1 MIDFKTKKWLK
12 QQQELLKRPTVLKRG
27 STVAV
32 VAFSDRMTRADMKDL
47 RQSIE
52 ILEDWGLKV
61 IVSKHV
67 AAYLLE
73 KNMPL
78 PNMVIS
84 EMMTLAKN
92 DIDAFY
98 CAKGGFAANRLFHYQ
113 DFEKLLRV
121 ISRKKIAVMGYS
133 DATTLQ
139 VPLVYHNLASY
150 YAPNL
155 TYLHRRGTETLNS
168 LYQAVFSKTRPFQRI
183 NNFRVWHDAAPTKI
197 KGVLITGNLVTMHDC
212 IAGDYNLLTKFPEI
226 ILAVEETD
234 ESLENL
240 ERLLATMT
248 SYLSVKALIVN
259 FKRKGVDYSR
269 KQLKPILKRLVGNET
284 PVLWYPSFGHI
295 VGKKFFRT
303 LGSGWPA
310 QLTLKK
316 NKTAE
321 LEFLLLN

>member
-12 QQQELLKRPTVLKRG
+12 QQQLKRPHVLKKG
-27 STVAV
+27 STVGV
-32 VAFSDRMTRADMKDL
+32 VAFSDRMTRRDIKDL

-52 ILEDWGLKV
+52 VLEEWGLKV

-67 AAYLLE
+67 TGYLLE
-73 KNMPL
+73 KNLPL

-84 EMMTLAKN
+84 EMMTLARN
-92 DIDAFY
+92 DVDAFY
-98 CAKGGFAANRLFHYQ
+98 SAKGGFAANRLFHYQ
-113 DFEKLLRV
+113 DFEKLLRIIV
-121 ISRKKIAVMGYS
+121 RKKIAVLGYS
-133 DATTLQ
+133 DATTIQ

-155 TYLHRRGTETLNS
+155 THLHRRGTETLNS
-168 LYQAVFSKTRPFQRI
+168 LYQAVFSQTRPFQKI
-183 NNFRVWHDAAPTKI
+183 NNFFFWQNVPPQKI

-226 ILAVEETD
+226 ILAVEEVD

-240 ERLLATMT
+240 ERLLGTMT
-248 SYLSVKALIVN
+248 SYSSVKALIIN
-259 FKRKGVDYSR
+259 FKKRGEDYTR
-269 KQLKPILKRLVGNET
+269 KQLIPMIRRLAGNEI

-316 NKTAE
+316 SKTAE
-321 LEFLLLN
+321 LEFLPLS